1 MVYWIRSDPLI
12 HQILYI
18 QKLLATLR
26 PATSGKK
33 SNLQVFTLQLRP
45 RRRKTKKPEIKKGNR
60 LQKLR
65 DKLQH
70 NKLAFS
76 NYISGVSVT
85 TILQNTT
92 THVLAKRK
100 W

>member
-1 MVYWIRSDPLI
+1 M
-12 HQILYI
+12 
-18 QKLLATLR
+18 ATLR
-26 PATSGKK
+26 PAAPEKRK
-33 SNLQVFTLQLRP
+33 RDSNLQVFTLQLRP
-45 RRRKTKKPEIKKGNR
+45 RRRKIKKPEIKKGNR

-85 TILQNTT
+85 AIIQSTT
-92 THVLAKRK
+92 THILANRK